1 MLDLGSAV
9 GYLLLDTKGFE
20 SGFKRASAGMK
31 TFFDSN
37 AKAIDKLS
45 GLSSTMTTVGGA
57 MTTSL
62 TLPILG
68 AGAAAL
74 KFGNDFEAQMS
85 RVQAI
90 SGATGEELK
99 QLNDLALQLGADT
112 AFSASEA
119 AEGMENLASAGF
131 SVNEITQAMPGL
143 LDLAASSGADLAT
156 STEIAASAIRGF
168 GLEASESGHVAD
180 VFAKAAADT
189 NAQVEDMGE
198 AMKYVAPVANAMGQS
213 LEETAAAIG
222 IMSDAGI
229 KGGQAGTALRG
240 ALSRIA
246 SPSKE
251 AADMM
256 DQLGL
261 SFYDTEGNMLSLEG
275 IVGELEQSL
284 SGLTQEQQNNALIT
298 IFGQESLS
306 GILALMQRGTGDLSA
321 LTASFEDADGAAK
334 DMADTM
340 LDNTKGSLEQ
350 LSGSLETAGIKIQ
363 QILEPAIRS
372 VIDSI
377 TRLVNKFNELDEGQ
391 QRTILM
397 IAGIVAAI
405 GPVMLIIGKV
415 IGLIVRIGSAVSTAS
430 GLLAGLGLSFSSLI
444 APIGLVIAAVTA
456 LVVAWTTNF
465 GGIRDATANI
475 FASIQNI
482 ISSVLNIIVGLWQ
495 SNFANIQGIFT
506 AVFSTLEAV
515 VNYFFTMLQ
524 DVFNIFAAV
533 FAGDWAAVWEGI
545 KTLFTDWASGII
557 NILLNLLNLIIQTIL
572 GIIGG
577 VVDAVNTVFHS
588 IANAFLN
595 GWKAITD
602 WFLEA
607 VKDPEKA
614 IRDIGQ
620 ALFDAGAAA
629 FNSLWDGIKGVW
641 ESIKGW
647 VEDAINWLADK
658 LTFWE
663 SESSKLD
670 TKARGASGYHS
681 AGLDYVPYNGYR
693 AVLHEGEAVLT
704 KEENKN
710 RNKDTSGDTF
720 VFYSPEPIDEV
731 TAAREFRKVKKEIAE
746 DLLK

>member
-37 AKAIDKLS
+37 AKTIDKLS
-45 GLSSTMTTVGGA
+45 GLSSTMTTVGTA
-57 MTTSL
+57 MSTTL

-68 AGAAAL
+68 AGAAAV
-74 KFGNDFEAQMS
+74 KMGNDFEAQMS

-99 QLNDLALQLGADT
+99 KLNDLALQLGADT

-198 AMKYVAPVANAMGQS
+198 AMKYIAPVANAMGLS
-213 LEETAAAIG
+213 IEETAAAIG

-251 AADMM
+251 AAEMM

-275 IVGELEQSL
+275 IVGELEQGL

-306 GILALMQRGTGDLSA
+306 GMLTLMQRGTGDLNS
-321 LTASFEDADGAAK
+321 LTTSFEDADGAAK

-363 QILEPAIRS
+363 QILEPAIRN

-377 TRLVNKFNELDEGQ
+377 TGLVNKFNEMDEGQ

-456 LVVAWTTNF
+456 LVAAWTTNF
-465 GGIRDATANI
+465 GGIRDATASI
-475 FASIQNI
+475 FASIQSI
-482 ISSVLNIIVGLWQ
+482 ISSVLSIIVGLWQ

-506 AVFSTLEAV
+506 AVFSTLESV
-515 VNYFFTMLQ
+515 VNYFFTMIQ
-524 DVFNIFAAV
+524 DVFNIFAAA
-533 FAGDWAAVWEGI
+533 FSGDWSAVWEGV
-545 KTLFTDWASGII
+545 KTLFVDWASGII
-557 NILLNLLNLIIQTIL
+557 NILLNLLNLIIQTIV

-577 VVDAVNTVFHS
+577 VVDAVNTVFYS

-602 WFLEA
+602 WFKEA
-607 VKDPEKA
+607 VNDPVKA
-614 IRDIGQ
+614 ISDIGK

-641 ESIKGW
+641 EKITGW
-647 VEDAINWLADK
+647 VEDAVSWLADK
-658 LTFWE
+658 ISFWDNE
-663 SESSKLD
+663 SQKLD
-670 TKARGASGYHS
+670 SKARTSGYHS

-704 KEENKN
+704 KEENEN
-710 RNKDTSGDTF
+710 RNKNSGGDTF
-720 VFYSPEPIDEV
+720 IFNSPEPIDEV